1 MYRKTYVEINCDKLE
16 NNIKKIIKTYNG
28 YKYYFGVVKNKEK
41 DSTKEEVKVEDKKEI
56 EISKEFDDFSKTLKE
71 KLKKYA
77 IKSPE
82 VLINITTQDLK
93 EMKLSKKENK
103 ELATYVKKYL
113 SQKKDE

>member
-1 MYRKTYVEINCDKLE
+1 MESNSDTAPKE
-16 NNIKKIIKTYNG
+16 
-28 YKYYFGVVKNKEK
+28 VVKNKEK